1 MALVQITEPGG
12 APSPRRPRCAVGIDF
27 GTTNSLVAAPRDG
40 VPAVL
45 FGMVPSLVHYRAAG
59 APLVG
64 DEALAAASPRPT
76 DTIVSIKRLMG
87 RGGADVAELPD
98 WFGYRFERADAK
110 VPKLQTAAGA
120 KSAVEVAADI
130 LRALRRRA
138 ERVLEQPLDGA
149 VVTVP
154 AYFDDAGRQA
164 VRDAARLAGI
174 EVYRLINEPT
184 AAAVA
189 YGLDR
194 GDDELIAVF
203 DLGGGTFD
211 VSILR
216 LDKDVLRV
224 LATGGDCFLGGD
236 DFDRALADYLARR
249 APASFARTPRSL
261 RYLMREAQRMKE
273 ALSERASVEC
283 ALSPPDGG
291 AFRARVSRA
300 SFEQLAAPLVERA
313 MGVCR
318 RVLHDAGVRVERVQN
333 VVLVGGSTRVPL
345 VRSRVREFFGRE
357 PLADVDPDEVVALG
371 AAVQADVLAG
381 NRAAAAA
388 DVLLLDVVPLSLGLE
403 MMGGLVEKIIPRN
416 SVIPTAKAQEFTTC
430 KDGQTGLSL
439 HVVQGERGLADDCRS
454 LARFELKGL
463 PPRTAGAVKVRVT
476 FRVDADGL
484 LAVEA
489 EEPESGAGTE
499 VEVKPSYGLSETEVE
514 RMILDSAAH
523 AEDDLR
529 RRKLRQ
535 RRVEGLRVVEALSA
549 ALAEDGDELL
559 DESERAPILDA
570 KRRLERELEDGDA
583 DAIRGAVER
592 LEARSEAYV
601 ARRMNRAIRKAL
613 RGRAA
618 EEFE

>member
-12 APSPRRPRCAVGIDF
+12 APPRQPRCAVGIDF
-27 GTTNSLVAAPRDG
+27 GTTNSLVAALRDG
-40 VPAVL
+40 LPAPL
-45 FGMVPSLVHYRAAG
+45 FDVVPSLVHYRADG
-59 APLVG
+59 APLIG
-64 DEALAAASPRPT
+64 EEARAASLSTPL
-76 DTIVSIKRLMG
+76 DTIVSVKRLLG
-87 RGGADVAELPD
+87 RGGGDVAELPD
-98 WFGYRFERADAK
+98 WFHYDFDRANPKA
-110 VPKLQTAAGA
+110 PKLQTAAGA

-138 ERVLEQPLDGA
+138 ERVLQRPLDGA
-149 VVTVP
+149 VITVP

-216 LDKDVLRV
+216 LDKGVLRV
-224 LATGGDCFLGGD
+224 LATGGDSFLGGD
-236 DFDRALADYLARR
+236 DFDRALADYLVGQ
-249 APASFARTPRSL
+249 APAAAFARTPRSL
-261 RYLMREAQRMKE
+261 RYLLSEARRAKE
-273 ALSERASVEC
+273 ALSDCASLEC
-283 ALSPPDGG
+283 ALSPPDGA
-291 AFRARVSRA
+291 AFRVHVSR
-300 SFEQLAAPLVERA
+300 SRFEQLAAPLVERA
-313 MGVCR
+313 MTMCR
-318 RVLHDAGVRVERVQN
+318 RVLHDAGVRPQQVQN
-333 VVLVGGSTRVPL
+333 IVLVGGSTRVPL
-345 VRSRVREFFGRE
+345 VRARVREFFGRE

-371 AAVQADVLAG
+371 AAIQADVLAG
-381 NRAAAAA
+381 NRPPAAAEM
-388 DVLLLDVVPLSLGLE
+388 LLLDVAPLSLGLE
-403 MMGGLVEKIIPRN
+403 IMGGLVEKIIPRN
-416 SVIPTAKAQEFTTC
+416 SAIPTAKAQEFTTY

-463 PPRTAGAVKVRVT
+463 PPRKAGAIKVKVT

-484 LAVEA
+484 LSVEA
-489 EEPESGAGTE
+489 EEPESGASTE
-499 VEVKPSYGLSETEVE
+499 VGVKPSYGLSDGEVE

-523 AEDDLR
+523 AEDDVR
-529 RRKLRQ
+529 RRKLKQ
-535 RRVEGLRVVEALSA
+535 QQVEGARVIETLTA

-559 DESERAPILDA
+559 DEAERAPILEA
-570 KRRLERELEDGDA
+570 QRRLEHEIEDGDA
-583 DAIRGAVER
+583 DAIRRAVER

-601 ARRMNRAIRKAL
+601 ARRMNRAIREAL
-613 RGRAA
+613 RGRAT